1 MIKTDGGITQI
12 KGTKSKVLTELAI
25 TIAAVFKTTAEEVGE
40 ERAKELVKTAYERAF
55 MSEEELEEEVEKAR
69 KNILAMLKGI
79 GL

>member
-12 KGTKSKVLTELAI
+12 KGTKSKVLAELAV
-25 TIAAVFKTTAEEVGE
+25 TIEAVFKATAEEVG
-40 ERAKELVKTAYERAF
+40 ERAKELVKTVYERAF

>member
-12 KGTKSKVLTELAI
+12 KGTKSKVLAELAI

-55 MSEEELEEEVEKAR
+55 MSEEELEEEVKKA
-69 KNILAMLKGI
+69 KKHILVVLEGI

>member
-1 MIKTDGGITQI
+1 MIKTDGKITQI
-12 KGTKSKVLTELAI
+12 KGTKSKVLAELAV
-25 TIAAVFKTTAEEVGE
+25 TIEAVFKETAEEVGE

-55 MSEEELEEEVEKAR
+55 MSEKEPEEEVEKAR